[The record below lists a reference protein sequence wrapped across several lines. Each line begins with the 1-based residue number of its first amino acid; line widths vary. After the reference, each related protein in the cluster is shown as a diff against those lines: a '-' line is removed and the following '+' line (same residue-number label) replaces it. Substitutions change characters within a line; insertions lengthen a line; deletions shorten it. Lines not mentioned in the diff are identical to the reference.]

1 MKTLILCPGLNI
13 TLFVISVKDGTRGWW
28 CGGVGWGGEVGG
40 GGGGGGLELDCG
52 LDPDPQQ
59 KLCCWAILENF
70 KGRQGAFWL
79 PKFAN

>member
-1 MKTLILCPGLNI
+1 MSRAQHNI
-13 TLFVISVKDGTRGWW
+13 VCDLGQGWNE
-28 CGGVGWGGEVGG
+28 GVVVWR
-40 GGGGGGLELDCG
+40 GGGGLELDCG

>member
-1 MKTLILCPGLNI
+1 ME
-13 TLFVISVKDGTRGWW
+13 R
-28 CGGVGWGGEVGG
+28 GG
-40 GGGGGGLELDCG
+40 GGVEGGGGLELDCG